1 MARTIALTMGPAYT
15 LAFSIKIKEWDVPI
29 LAMLRTCSDALKN
42 RACSRFLNISKNKIA
57 GLDAYNIWGGDYLS
71 LMNGLFD
78 RAIKVEQWQ
87 LT

>member
-1 MARTIALTMGPAYT
+1 MQSFPKYQQ
-15 LAFSIKIKEWDVPI
+15 
-29 LAMLRTCSDALKN
+29 
-42 RACSRFLNISKNKIA
+42 NKIA

-78 RAIKVEQWQ
+78 RAIQVEQWQ